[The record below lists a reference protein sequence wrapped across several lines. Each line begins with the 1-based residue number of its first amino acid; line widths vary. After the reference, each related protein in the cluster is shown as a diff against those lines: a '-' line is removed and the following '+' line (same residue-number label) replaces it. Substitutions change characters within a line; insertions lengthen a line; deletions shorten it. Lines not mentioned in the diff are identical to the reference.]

1 MRSPTRTPDWLLERI
16 ALGELPPEALA
27 HARARLLQE
36 PDGAARLAALEADS
50 AATLSRHPPTQV
62 THQVADQARVRR
74 AWLHEARRERPA
86 RRFPALAALVPALAA
101 AALVVLARPPVSVSV
116 EPETPVEETRVKG
129 LEPRLAVHRQRA
141 QAAEALADGA
151 LAAPGDVV
159 QLAYVAAGR
168 AHGVILSVDGRGT
181 VTLHAPE
188 SGTGSVPLAPAGT
201 HALPGAYA
209 LDDAPGFE
217 RFFLVTAE
225 TPFTLEE
232 VLAAARSLAG
242 RPEARTSPLPL
253 PSRYMQ
259 ASFTLEKSSS

>member
-1 MRSPTRTPDWLLERI
+1 MARI
-16 ALGELPPEALA
+16 S
-27 HARARLLQE
+27 Q
-36 PDGAARLAALEADS
+36 
-50 AATLSRHPPTQV
+50 
-62 THQVADQARVRR
+62 DQAQERHAFLLDLFRNQPDISR
-74 AWLHEARRERPA
+74 NEAMDAYKDKFGASLNAKTFNELREQ
-86 RRFPALAALVPALAA
+86 ALRDAENEEKAEEN
-101 AALVVLARPPVSVSV
+101 VS
-116 EPETPVEETRVKG
+116 EAEETPVEETRVKG
-129 LEPRLAVHRQRA
+129 LEPRLTVHRQRA
-141 QAAEALADGA
+141 GEAEPLADGA
-151 LAAPGDVV
+151 LAASGDVV

-225 TPFTLEE
+225 APFSLEE

-242 RPEARTSPLPL
+242 HAEARTSPLPL

-259 ASFTLEKSSS
+259 ASFTLEKSSP

>member
-16 ALGELPPEALA
+16 ALGELPPEELA
-27 HARARLLQE
+27 RARARLLEE

-50 AATLSRHPPTQV
+50 AATLARHPPHV
-62 THQVADQARVRR
+62 LARQVATQARLVQ
-74 AWLHEARRERPA
+74 ARRERPA
-86 RRFPALAALVPALAA
+86 RRFPLAAALVPAITA
-101 AALVVLARPPVSVSV
+101 AALVVLVRPPGSAPPG
-116 EPETPVEETRVKG
+116 PEVEETRVKG
-129 LEPRLAVHRQRA
+129 LAPRITVHRQRA
-141 QAAEALADGA
+141 GAAEALADGA

-168 AHGVILSVDGRGT
+168 AHGVIVSVDGRGT

-225 TPFTLEE
+225 APFALEE

-242 RPEARTSPLPL
+242 HAEARTSPLPL

-259 ASFTLEKSSS
+259 ASFTLEKSSP

>member
-16 ALGELPPEALA
+16 ALGELPPEELA
-27 HARARLLQE
+27 RARARLLRE
-36 PDGAARLAALEADS
+36 PDGATRLAALEADT
-50 AATLSRHPPTQV
+50 AATLAQHPSGEV
-62 THQVADQARVRR
+62 ARQVASRARVVQ
-74 AWLHEARRERPA
+74 ARREHPA
-86 RRFPALAALVPALAA
+86 HRFPSLAAALVPAITA
-101 AALVVLARPPVSVSV
+101 AALVLLVRPQVSAPVG
-116 EPETPVEETRVKG
+116 PETPVEETRVKG
-129 LEPRLAVHRQRA
+129 LEPRLTVHRQRA
-141 QAAEALADGA
+141 GEAEALADGA
-151 LAAPGDVV
+151 LAARGDVV

-188 SGTGSVPLAPAGT
+188 SGAGSVPLAPAGS

-225 TPFTLEE
+225 APFALEE

-242 RPEARTSPLPL
+242 HGEARTSPLPL

-259 ASFTLEKSSS
+259 ASFTLEKSSP

>member
-16 ALGELPPEALA
+16 SLGELPPEELVR
-27 HARARLLQE
+27 ARARLLEE
-36 PDGAARLAALEADS
+36 PDGAARLAALEADT
-50 AATLSRHPPTQV
+50 AATLARHPPAD
-62 THQVADQARVRR
+62 VARWVSAR
-74 AWLHEARRERPA
+74 ARRFHARGEGLA
-86 RRFPALAALVPALAA
+86 RRFPFLVTALVPALAA
-101 AALVVLARPPVSVSV
+101 VALVVLVRPQGAGPVAL
-116 EPETPVEETRVKG
+116 ETRVEETRVKG
-129 LEPRLAVHRQRA
+129 LEPRLTVHRQRDG
-141 QAAEALADGA
+141 AAEALADGA
-151 LAAPGDVV
+151 PAASGDVV

-168 AHGVILSVDGRGT
+168 GHGVILSVDGRGT

-188 SGTGSVPLAPAGT
+188 SGVGSVPLAPAGA

-225 TPFTLEE
+225 APFALEE

-242 RPEARTSPLPL
+242 RPGARTSPLPL

-259 ASFTLEKSSS
+259 ASFTLEKSSP